1 MNKNIVIGAIVL
13 AIIILSSAYIL
24 QQQSAPQVIQPLSQ
38 DVSGA
43 SQTVI
48 DEILQDFGIDEVLP
62 GEDPSVIEENAAAYE
77 DELFSE
83 F

>member
-1 MNKNIVIGAIVL
+1 MTKNIVIGAIVL

-24 QQQSAPQVIQPLSQ
+24 QQQSAPQVKQPLSQ

-48 DEILQDFGIDEVLP
+48 DEILQDFGVDEALP
-62 GEDPSVIEENAAAYE
+62 GEDLSVIEENAAAYE